1 MSKFRALPVPSV
13 ASIAFYGLA
22 GLIFLV
28 FTFISGFPPHIAIIG
43 IVSLI
48 SAYGLLMRRSWAAWI
63 VIGLFFIAST
73 FSIFTLYFVAGVD
86 ILTTIAM
93 VAYAVLTWIF
103 TAVVIKMRK
112 YEE

>member
-1 MSKFRALPVPSV
+1 MV
-13 ASIAFYGLA
+13 SIAFYGLA
-22 GLIFLV
+22 GLIFLI

-43 IVSLI
+43 IASLF
-48 SAYGLLMRRSWAAWI
+48 SAYGLLMRRSWSFWV
-63 VIGLFFIAST
+63 VIGLFFVAST
-73 FSIFTLYFVAGVD
+73 FSIYTLYFVAGVD
-86 ILTTIAM
+86 VLTAVAM